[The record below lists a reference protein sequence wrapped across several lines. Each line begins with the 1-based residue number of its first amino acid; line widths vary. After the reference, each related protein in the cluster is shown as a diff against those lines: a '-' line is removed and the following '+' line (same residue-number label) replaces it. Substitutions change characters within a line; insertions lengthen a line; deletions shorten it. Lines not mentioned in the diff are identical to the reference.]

1 MNRSNMKSPFR
12 QLLLATFAMGASA
25 VCIASAQAQTL
36 EAVKARGELICGV
49 SQGLTGFSA
58 SDSKGEWSGFD
69 VDYCRALAAAIFND
83 PKKVRFVGLNAAER
97 FEALRS
103 SKIDVLMRNSTW
115 TMGRE
120 TELGL
125 IFAGINYH
133 DGQGFLV
140 SRKRNITS
148 ALELTGSKV
157 CVQDGTTSE
166 ANAVD
171 FFRANDIKYEL
182 VIAKT
187 LEELGNNYDS
197 GKCDALSS
205 DVSQLYSERLSYQRP
220 DDHTILPDVISKEPL
235 GPVVRASDVKWFTIV
250 KWVNFALINA
260 EELGVTS
267 KNIEEAKASRKPDVR
282 RLIGTEGKF
291 GEQMG
296 LDNAWALNAIRAVG
310 NYGEIFERNVGT
322 ETKLGIP
329 RGINQ
334 LWSMGGILYA
344 PPIR

>member
-12 QLLLATFAMGASA
+12 QFLLATFAMGASA
-25 VCIASAQAQTL
+25 LSIGGAQAQTL

-49 SQGLTGFSA
+49 SQGLAGFSA

-83 PKKVRFVGLNAAER
+83 PKKVRFVGLTAAER

-140 SRKRNITS
+140 SRKRNLTS
-148 ALELTGSKV
+148 ALELNGSKV

-197 GKCDALSS
+197 GKCDVLSS
-205 DVSQLYSERLSYQRP
+205 DVSQLYSERLSYKQP

-267 KNIEEAKASRKPDVR
+267 KNIEEAKASKKPDVR
-282 RLIGTEGKF
+282 RLIGAEGEF
-291 GEQMG
+291 GKQMG
-296 LDNAWALNAIRAVG
+296 LDNAWALNAVRAVG